1 MAHNTVTQFDIYKS
15 DMVTGKKI
23 QTVWEDV
30 KLELTV
36 ISHLLSSRRESLFL
50 SILPEK
56 NIYICILVYV

>member
-15 DMVTGKKI
+15 DIDTGKKI

-36 ISHLLSSRRESLFL
+36 ISYLLSSRRESLFL